1 MNSENNIESTG
12 ALCDP
17 PRGCTDSIDPVPLE
31 SRAETAQV
39 EPGFEA
45 LDLVAAKVAI
55 DLEQR
60 ITSLVIVPTVAVEV
74 SATVDP
80 DADPLMTRLG
90 AMTTS
95 ELTTY
100 IKDEIALGEGVLADE
115 KLAADEH
122 KRIKGQR
129 LQVTYEVICALR
141 ELKSRCKATKTWE
154 KALKECGIAPSTW
167 RSWDCRELNQLTTGK
182 RTKSRK
188 PKPDG
193 RSLAQIQADVAAAR
207 AAVDARR
214 AAAMAD
220 QLETNPLESEYV
232 DSPAPD
238 ATAPDKLDPSVSK
251 LNAEPDWK
259 HVLIELIA
267 VLEQFGDRLP
277 LAVLSKKC
285 TIEKLLEGKDLPLAA
300 RKVSQH
306 SGKRYQKPKKVDSEG
321 NGYRVVKAKGEKE
334 ALETVD
340 VESIDD
346 KAVAHLNSPAVSLSD
361 IGAAARM
368 LPASVT
374 LDWRR
379 ILGPA
384 SRCGLIGRMVT
395 D

>member
-1 MNSENNIESTG
+1 
-12 ALCDP
+12 
-17 PRGCTDSIDPVPLE
+17 
-31 SRAETAQV
+31 
-39 EPGFEA
+39 
-45 LDLVAAKVAI
+45 
-55 DLEQR
+55 
-60 ITSLVIVPTVAVEV
+60 
-74 SATVDP
+74 
-80 DADPLMTRLG
+80 
-90 AMTTS
+90 MTTP

-100 IKDEIALGEGVLADE
+100 IKDEIALGERVLADE

-141 ELKSRCKATKTWE
+141 ELKSRCKASKTWE

-193 RSLAQIQADVAAAR
+193 RSLAQIQADVAAAS

-238 ATAPDKLDPSVSK
+238 ATAPDKLDPSVSE

-267 VLEQFGDRLP
+267 VLETVRRQ
-277 LAVLSKKC
+277 
-285 TIEKLLEGKDLPLAA
+285 AA
-300 RKVSQH
+300 ACRSQPEA
-306 SGKRYQKPKKVDSEG
+306 RRREAPT
-321 NGYRVVKAKGEKE
+321 KAK
-334 ALETVD
+334 TC
-340 VESIDD
+340 
-346 KAVAHLNSPAVSLSD
+346 
-361 IGAAARM
+361 
-368 LPASVT
+368 
-374 LDWRR
+374 
-379 ILGPA
+379 
-384 SRCGLIGRMVT
+384 RCCP
-395 D
+395 